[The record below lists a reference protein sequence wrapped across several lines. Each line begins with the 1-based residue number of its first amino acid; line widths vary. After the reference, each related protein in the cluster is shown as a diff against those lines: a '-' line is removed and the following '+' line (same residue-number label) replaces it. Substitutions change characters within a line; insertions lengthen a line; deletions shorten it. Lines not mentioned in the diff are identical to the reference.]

1 MTDKE
6 KYIKKMWL
14 VARTVSL
21 GGVLPSVLIAQSAL
35 ESAWGSS
42 NVCQNTNNYF
52 GITKGSDWKGD
63 TYTAGT
69 GYVFRKYRSMRHSVR
84 DYTKLINSQLYAN
97 VNIQKTYCDQAKAL
111 TKTSYSGGDSN
122 YGNKI
127 IGIIESYNLQKYDV
141 YYRIQLWTFGIIA
154 FGLILLSIYILAKKN
169 K

>member
-1 MTDKE
+1 M
-6 KYIKKMWL
+6 
-14 VARTVSL
+14 ARIIPL

-42 NVCQNTNNYF
+42 NVCKNTNNYF
-52 GITKGSDWKGD
+52 GITKGSSWKGE

-69 GYVFRKYRSMRHSVR
+69 GYVFRKYRSQRHSVK
-84 DYTKLINSQLYAN
+84 DYVKLINSQLYAN

-111 TKTSYSGGDSN
+111 TKTSYSGGDSF

-127 IGIIESYNLQKYDV
+127 ISIIETYNLQKYDV
-141 YYRIQLWTFGIIA
+141 FYRIQLWTFGIIA
-154 FGLILLSIYILAKKN
+154 FVFLLLSIYILTKKN